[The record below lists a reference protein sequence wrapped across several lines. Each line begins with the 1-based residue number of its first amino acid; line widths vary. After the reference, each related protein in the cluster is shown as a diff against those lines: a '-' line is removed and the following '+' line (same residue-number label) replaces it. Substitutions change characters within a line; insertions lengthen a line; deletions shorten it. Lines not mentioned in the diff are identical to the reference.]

1 MKPKSY
7 KNIKE
12 AHEKLNY
19 PGSYRVGTLIKNNI
33 VLRIYSNSK
42 IAHDYFSKNSTEF
55 NYVIKSDKIY
65 NAFINTKKTNQLV
78 DVFKKDLET
87 NSVKYYGKYR
97 IKGFRENKKYVLL
110 ALSK

>member
-1 MKPKSY
+1 MKPKNY

-12 AHEKLNY
+12 AHEIFNY

-33 VLRIYSNSK
+33 VLRIYSNSI
-42 IAHDYFSKNSTEF
+42 IAPDYFYKNNNEF

-65 NAFINTKKTNQLV
+65 KAFINTKKNNKLV

-87 NSVKYYGKYR
+87 NTVKYYGKFR

-110 ALSK
+110 TLSK

>member
-12 AHEKLNY
+12 VHEKLNY
-19 PGSYRVGTLIKNNI
+19 PGSYRVGTLIKNNK
-33 VLRIYSNSK
+33 VLRIYSNSI
-42 IAHDYFSKNSTEF
+42 IAPDYFSKNNNEF

-65 NAFINTKKTNQLV
+65 KAFVNTKKTNQLV
-78 DVFKKDLET
+78 DIFKKDLET
-87 NSVKYYGKYR
+87 NTVKHYGKYK

-110 ALSK
+110 YL